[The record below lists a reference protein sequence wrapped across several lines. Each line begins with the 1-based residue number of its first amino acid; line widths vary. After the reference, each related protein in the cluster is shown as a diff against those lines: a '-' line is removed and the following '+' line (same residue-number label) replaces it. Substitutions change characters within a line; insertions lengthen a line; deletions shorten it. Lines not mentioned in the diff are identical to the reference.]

1 MNARNALRKY
11 FAEELD
17 QAALV
22 ASLTDD
28 DSLLEKGIL
37 DSIQIVKLTTF
48 LEETFGI
55 TVGDD
60 ELVPENFETIASLA
74 RYVESKS

>member
-1 MNARNALRKY
+1 MNAREALRRY
-11 FAEELD
+11 FADELG

-22 ASLTDD
+22 AGLKDD

-37 DSIQIVKLTTF
+37 DSIQIVRLTAF
-48 LEETFGI
+48 LEENFGI
-55 TVGDD
+55 AVGDD

-74 RYVESKS
+74 RFVESKA

>member
-1 MNARNALRKY
+1 MNARDALRKY

-17 QAALV
+17 HAALV
-22 ASLTDD
+22 ASLKDD